1 MHTRYFE
8 GDTANE
14 LYLKIIKELSANPQY
29 ITSPRG
35 MEIKETLG
43 AVVRLNDAKQSLNT
57 LAARK
62 NNYAFGIIEKF
73 EYALGI
79 SHPERLI
86 AYNKNYASHANEY
99 GLYDGSYAE
108 RTGYWLKHII
118 NLIKSD
124 KDTRQAVI
132 SIYGMQD
139 RHKTKDV
146 PCTLSLQF
154 FVRDNKLNLIATMR
168 SNDVLWGVP
177 YDTNAF
183 CFLQEVVASATGYE
197 MGYYELHAGSLHIYT
212 EREEQLLKL
221 LDDSSELDVEQPSI
235 PMGLSLETIQEG
247 LQEFFMF
254 ERTWRQENVKMF
266 LPTQDWA
273 YRYARM
279 FMNHEEHKFQ
289 AKLPF

>member
-8 GDTANE
+8 GNTANE
-14 LYLKIIKELSANPQY
+14 LYLQIIKELTANPQY
-29 ITSPRG
+29 ITAPRG
-35 MEIKETLG
+35 MQIKETLG
-43 AVVRLNDAKQSLNT
+43 AVVRLNDASQSLNT
-57 LAARK
+57 LVARK

-79 SHPERLI
+79 SHPDRLI

-108 RTGYWLKHII
+108 RTGYWLKHIV

-132 SIYGMQD
+132 SIYGIQD

-183 CFLQEVVASATGYE
+183 CFLQEVIASATGYE

-212 EREEQLLKL
+212 EREDQLLKL
-221 LDDSSELDVEQPSI
+221 LDDQSELDVVQPRI
-235 PMGLSLETIQEG
+235 PLGLTLEEIQEG
-247 LQEFFMF
+247 IQDFFKF
-254 ERTWRQENVKMF
+254 ERAWRNMDGAEFPK
-266 LPTQDWA
+266 TQWVHD
-273 YRYARM
+273 YCQLLISY
-279 FMNHEEHKFQ
+279 EQKKFQ
-289 AKLPF
+289 PKLPF